1 MHSRCKERLWG
12 VRRLLSQCARADQL
26 LALQAKLR
34 AATCERGRRSV
45 RRRASS
51 REAAGAWLTHL
62 DMPDEKNLAVRD
74 DERPHGAC
82 APEADRRIL
91 ALECL

>member
-1 MHSRCKERLWG
+1 MHSRCKGRLWG
-12 VRRLLSQCARADQL
+12 VRRSPVLAVRARRP
-26 LALQAKLR
+26 LQAKVR

-45 RRRASS
+45 RRRAST

-62 DMPDEKNLAVRD
+62 DMPDEKKLAVRD